1 MVVRDR
7 PVACLRSRY
16 ATPTQTTR
24 FSGRPLTT
32 QPFVHLRLQRLE
44 LVANPCDNLCVL
56 HAAVIA
62 QTRNKSN
69 TNLFRLFLRRPLV
82 TACMNWA
89 ATEQR
94 IAENPLK
101 GIKRKKTKRRE
112 RIIPP
117 AHMDLILTKGPRN
130 VVQFLTVLSQCGTRP
145 FSELAKLT
153 AAMIDWQN
161 GTVTFQKHKN
171 ANKGKLRVVYLTPE
185 TLELLRKLAE
195 KHSEGLLFRTRFGNP
210 WNRNSCRNELARTCC
225 ELGIPSYS
233 TYDFRRTYITQG
245 LANGLTAIELGPGW
259 VLFAASQSD
268 PPPAEE
274 LPCALSQ
281 GLEQWLRSQPAV
293 RVRSTL
299 PDPEGRRHDRHPR
312 LVRRRV
318 TPPALA
324 GNVRR
329 KPLLRDAEGARQA
342 TRWRPQRVTDSGA
355 VGYAVWACKET
366 GLRA

>member
-1 MVVRDR
+1 MHHVSDW
-7 PVACLRSRY
+7 LK
-16 ATPTQTTR
+16 
-24 FSGRPLTT
+24 
-32 QPFVHLRLQRLE
+32 
-44 LVANPCDNLCVL
+44 ANPQWGDSTQGL
-56 HAAVIA
+56 AV
-62 QTRNKSN
+62 S
-69 TNLFRLFLRRPLV
+69 LV

-101 GIKRKKTKRRE
+101 GIKRKKTNRRE

-171 ANKGKLRVVYLTPE
+171 ANKSKLRVVYFTPE

-210 WNRNSCRNELARTCC
+210 GNRNSCRNELARTRC

-245 LANGLTAIELGPGW
+245 LANGLTANVMAQLVGNSPEIINRYYDSLHLRQDTLRE
-259 VLFAASQSD
+259 AARKVNGGGAGKLPHPAFPVA
-268 PPPAEE
+268 PP
-274 LPCALSQ
+274 
-281 GLEQWLRSQPAV
+281 
-293 RVRSTL
+293 
-299 PDPEGRRHDRHPR
+299 
-312 LVRRRV
+312 
-318 TPPALA
+318 
-324 GNVRR
+324 
-329 KPLLRDAEGARQA
+329 
-342 TRWRPQRVTDSGA
+342 
-355 VGYAVWACKET
+355 
-366 GLRA
+366 